1 MAETDSVATLESVT
15 VTYGR
20 SEALRDVT
28 TTFAAG
34 AGGLLGPQ
42 GAGES
47 TMIKAPLGFILPT
60 RGRLHR
66 LGLDVAHAP
75 PAIPAPVGFNPAADA
90 AHSRPEHGS
99 FV

>member
-34 AGGLLGPQ
+34 AGGLLGPN

-47 TMIKAPLGFILPT
+47 TMVKAVLRFILPP
-60 RGRLHR
+60 RGPLPL
-66 LGLDVAHAP
+66 LGRRVPRAP
-75 PAIPAPVGFNPAADA
+75 PPVPARGGPTPASHAHNPPP
-90 AHSRPEHGS
+90 HPGS
-99 FV
+99 L